1 MKKEIIFEDPGLINS
16 DVFYL
21 TAESDRQ
28 FDLHGIQKV
37 SPFEWLTFLAEEV
50 GELAEAITEFVY
62 RDGPAIEISKEAIS
76 VATLALK
83 ISKMAVLAEGVH
95 E

>member
-1 MKKEIIFEDPGLINS
+1 LKKEIIFEDPGIS
-16 DVFYL
+16 KYDIFPIEK
-21 TAESDRQ
+21 ESARQ
-28 FDLHGIQKV
+28 FELHGIQRV
-37 SPFEWLTFLAEEV
+37 SPFEWLTFLAEEI

-62 RDGPAIEISKEAIS
+62 RDADKEQISKEAIS

-83 ISKMAVLAEGVH
+83 ISKMAEGVR